1 MTAPSLAAP
10 CRRGDVLVVPLD
22 AALPPFCVK
31 CGAPAQSLLLQ
42 QFRWFPLY
50 AYFFLPLGLLY
61 HGVMHPFKRTTALQ
75 VPVCDAHAKRSPA
88 MRIWAGVLAVSSLFV
103 GFTIA
108 QFEFRWSYWIA
119 AAVCVAMIVAAL
131 VCDSRGSTVIRIIHL
146 DDKAGQYRGVAREF
160 LQHLPGEIG

>member
-1 MTAPSLAAP
+1 
-10 CRRGDVLVVPLD
+10 
-22 AALPPFCVK
+22 
-31 CGAPAQSLLLQ
+31 
-42 QFRWFPLY
+42 
-50 AYFFLPLGLLY
+50 
-61 HGVMHPFKRTTALQ
+61 
-75 VPVCDAHAKRSPA
+75 